1 MYIRICFHISRKI
14 TRKMHFHLKFFVF
27 FDIVETIVD
36 KLHVYVVGCENCILY
51 FETLVSSFV
60 APYG

>member
-1 MYIRICFHISRKI
+1 
-14 TRKMHFHLKFFVF
+14 MHFHLKFFVF